1 MKNSRKAPG
10 AAGPGGKSQTFVASP
25 HAPAAA
31 DGGVIAV
38 SRALAV
44 LDAFANGERDV
55 ALGELARRTGLH
67 KTTVLRLART
77 MAQGGY
83 LTQVATGGWR
93 LGPAAGWLGA
103 RYQTSYDQAALVE
116 PILRELSQATGESA
130 ALYVR
135 EGDRRVCIAR
145 VDGNQSIRH
154 HARMGE
160 AITLNRGAA
169 GRVLLAFSGEPGEP
183 YNTIRRV
190 GYYITA
196 GERDPEVASVACPVF
211 GVNNVLVGAVCTT
224 GPVARFTRTAYERY
238 AKLVKKAASRLS
250 WEIGSVA
257 ALEQQRTVQDEPRA
271 RAADRAR
278 Q

>member
-1 MKNSRKAPG
+1 MKNSRPPASGKPRSANKLAGPLPSAG
-10 AAGPGGKSQTFVASP
+10 AAD
-25 HAPAAA
+25 AANS
-31 DGGVIAV
+31 VIAV

-55 ALGELARRTGLH
+55 ALGELARRTDLH

-77 MAQGGY
+77 LAQSGY
-83 LTQVATGGWR
+83 IAQTAGGGWR

-103 RYQTSYDQAALVE
+103 RYHTSYDQAALIE
-116 PILRELSQATGESA
+116 PVLRELSLQSGESA

-160 AITLNRGAA
+160 AITLQRGAP

-183 YNTIRRV
+183 YNAIRRA
-190 GYYITA
+190 GYFVTA
-196 GERDPEVASVACPVF
+196 GERDPEVASVAAPVF
-211 GVNNVLVGAVCTT
+211 GVNNTLVGAVCIT
-224 GPVARFTRTAYERY
+224 GPVARYSKTAYERH
-238 AKLVKKAASRLS
+238 ARLLKKAAGRLA
-250 WEIGSVA
+250 WEIGSVS
-257 ALEQQRTVQDEPRA
+257 ALERQRPA
-271 RAADRAR
+271 
-278 Q
+278 